1 LNSNSRK
8 KMSFFAKNLLFS
20 SINIILIG
28 TLLIISSYYIQK
40 NILINQL
47 YKQIQSVT
55 ESWSQQI
62 DPNLVRAAMAEK
74 EFHGEVQL
82 KIRPILDSVSNYNPN
97 IAQAYI
103 MGTELQDGNKTS
115 QIAVPTSLL
124 EPLKEMNITLE
135 DMYEQPNVIVETVKE
150 LLRTGEPTFSDI
162 YTDSLGA
169 WTTVAYPIKDENG
182 NIFAYFAA
190 DADASDIFE
199 GLNKLLAYSV
209 SILAG
214 FLIVVL
220 WVQYYVVKRTL
231 SPIQSLIA
239 GIEQMSAGN
248 LDVVIPAG
256 TDDLGIV
263 NEKFNRMVRT
273 LNETMARVQELSAKV
288 AESAQ
293 TLYLATEENNRQAG
307 SIHHNVK
314 LIADNIGFQQQ
325 STRDSSRAIS
335 EMSVVLQ
342 TVAHNSS
349 SLAEEAAD
357 MEHTSIQGH
366 ASVQKMVEQ
375 MTSISG
381 FVGNMSQTVDLLNR
395 KSEEIGSI
403 LVLIRWIA
411 EQTNL
416 LSLNAAIEASRV
428 GEHGRGFA
436 VVAGEVRKLSEQ
448 TKQSADQISGL
459 ISDIQEQIQHAAQS
473 MGYGTDVVEKGIV
486 LAQETSSLFAD
497 MLRASKNVAVQTQE
511 VSSATQQMS
520 AGTEEL
526 AASADELSATMDA
539 TASGASEI
547 ALSVEAQRQ
556 QLSAIVDASNL
567 LSSVAETLKEQI
579 DKFKVKAV

>member
-1 LNSNSRK
+1 LNSRK

-20 SINIILIG
+20 SINIILVG

-40 NILINQL
+40 SILINQL

-62 DPNLVRAAMAEK
+62 DPNLVRAAMEEK
-74 EFHGEVQL
+74 DFHGEVQL
-82 KIRPILDSVSNYNPN
+82 EIRPILDSVSNYNPN

-135 DMYEQPNVIVETVKE
+135 DMYEQPNVIVETLQE
-150 LLRTGEPTFSDI
+150 MLRTGEPTFSDI

-199 GLNKLLAYSV
+199 GLNKLLVYSL

-214 FLIVVL
+214 FLILVL

-263 NEKFNRMVRT
+263 NDKFNRMVRT
-273 LNETMARVQELSAKV
+273 LNDTMARVQELSAKV

-307 SIHHNVK
+307 SIHHNVQM
-314 LIADNIGFQQQ
+314 IADNIGFQQQ

-357 MEHTSIQGH
+357 MENTSIQGH

>member
-1 LNSNSRK
+1 MNSRK

-20 SINIILIG
+20 SINIILVG

-40 NILINQL
+40 SILINQL

-62 DPNLVRAAMAEK
+62 DPNLVRAAMEEK
-74 EFHGEVQL
+74 DFHGEVQL
-82 KIRPILDSVSNYNPN
+82 EIRPILDSVSNYNPN

-135 DMYEQPNVIVETVKE
+135 DMYEQPNVIVETLQE
-150 LLRTGEPTFSDI
+150 MLRTGEPTFSDI

-199 GLNKLLAYSV
+199 GLNKLLVYSL

-214 FLIVVL
+214 FLILVL

-263 NEKFNRMVRT
+263 NDKFNRMVRT
-273 LNETMARVQELSAKV
+273 LNDTMARVQELSAKV

-307 SIHHNVK
+307 SIHHNVQM
-314 LIADNIGFQQQ
+314 IADNIGFQQQ

-357 MEHTSIQGH
+357 MENTSIQGH